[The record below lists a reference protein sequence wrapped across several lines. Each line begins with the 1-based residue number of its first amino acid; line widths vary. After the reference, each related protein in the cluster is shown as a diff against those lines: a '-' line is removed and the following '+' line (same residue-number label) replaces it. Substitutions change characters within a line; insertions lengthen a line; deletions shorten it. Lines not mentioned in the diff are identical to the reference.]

1 MKIDD
6 IFQKQMFK
14 SSVITFLGSSVLLS
28 GITFLEIF
36 LLNCLRISIQKK
48 YYHGYAYIYIK
59 KIRNGLNSNNLTD
72 TVSFIPQ
79 VYVSKKYYIEEKYQ
93 QIIIRFKNRLFG
105 RQKFWSK
112 GKEFV
117 QWGNVIKSLSDEI
130 IVINNAEIE
139 TRGLLN
145 TSVLYAEVYEKFLEK
160 D

>member
-36 LLNCLRISIQKK
+36 LLNSLRISIQKK

-79 VYVSKKYYIEEKYQ
+79 VYVSKNI
-93 QIIIRFKNRLFG
+93 
-105 RQKFWSK
+105 
-112 GKEFV
+112 
-117 QWGNVIKSLSDEI
+117 
-130 IVINNAEIE
+130 
-139 TRGLLN
+139 T
-145 TSVLYAEVYEKFLEK
+145 
-160 D
+160 